1 MVENATAR
9 WYSCIKK
16 KEMTRYTITSITG
29 GTIMT
34 IEEMIEQKNEL
45 GYSYEQ
51 IAELSGV
58 PLSTVQ
64 KVLGG
69 ITKSPR
75 YETKLALGK
84 VLQPK
89 EALRVSEAAHA
100 YGQKRQGEYTIEDYY
115 ALPDEMR
122 AELID
127 GVLYD
132 MATPAFIHQMIVM
145 QISVKLANYIKE
157 KGGKCIPLGAPFD
170 TQLDCDNR
178 TMVQPDVMV
187 ICDRDKI
194 RKNKLF
200 GAPDFIVEVL
210 SPSTKH
216 KDRSIK
222 LDKYMAAGV
231 REYWIVDP
239 DKKHITVYTPSAEWD
254 YEIEMYTFEMQV
266 PVAIFD
272 NECVID
278 FKEIYEY
285 IEFMYETP

>member
-1 MVENATAR
+1 
-9 WYSCIKK
+9 
-16 KEMTRYTITSITG
+16 
-29 GTIMT
+29 MT

-89 EALRVSEAAHA
+89 EALRISETAHA
-100 YGQKRQGEYTIEDYY
+100 YGAKRQGEYTIDDYY
-115 ALPDEMR
+115 ELPDEIR

-132 MATPAFIHQMIVM
+132 MAAPALVHQAIVT
-145 QISVKLANYIKE
+145 QISVMLANYIKK
-157 KGGKCIPLGAPFD
+157 KGGKCIALGAAID
-170 TQLDCDNR
+170 TQLDCDKR
-178 TMVQPDVMV
+178 TMVLPDVMV
-187 ICDRDKI
+187 MCDRDKL

-200 GAPDFIVEVL
+200 GAPDFVAEVL
-210 SPSTKH
+210 SPSTKQ
-216 KDRSIK
+216 KDRGIK
-222 LDKYMAAGV
+222 LNKYMAAGV

-239 DKKHITVYTPSAEWD
+239 DKKHITVYTPSEEWD
-254 YEIEMYTFEMQV
+254 YEIEMYTFEMKV
-266 PVAIFD
+266 PVAIFN

-278 FKEIYEY
+278 FYEIYEY
-285 IEFMYETP
+285 IEFMYEK

>member
-1 MVENATAR
+1 
-9 WYSCIKK
+9 
-16 KEMTRYTITSITG
+16 
-29 GTIMT
+29 MT

-69 ITKSPR
+69 ITKAPR

-89 EALRVSEAAHA
+89 EALRVSETAHA

-132 MATPAFIHQMIVM
+132 MAAPTFVHQVIIGQIYSRLSNYVM
-145 QISVKLANYIKE
+145 KKA
-157 KGGKCIPLGAPFD
+157 GKCIPVMSPLD
-170 TQLDCDNR
+170 VQLNCDNR
-178 TMVQPDVMV
+178 TIVQPDVIV
-187 ICDRDKI
+187 ICDRGKI
-194 RKNKLF
+194 LKRGLY
-200 GAPDFIVEVL
+200 GAPDLVIEVL
-210 SPSTKH
+210 SPSTKQ
-216 KDRSIK
+216 KDRGIK
-222 LDKYMAAGV
+222 LNKYMEAGV
-231 REYWIVDP
+231 REYWIIDP
-239 DKKHITVYTPSAEWD
+239 DKKHITVYTPSEEWGC
-254 YEIEMYTFEMQV
+254 EIEMYTFEMKV

-285 IEFMYETP
+285 MEFMYERT